1 LASHATGGRKL
12 GIGGFVGLVVA
23 YLIIL
28 QGLPW
33 LVTTGDL
40 EYGKFPDAG
49 NLWLSLVVP
58 VAVSVAFVAGLITWL
73 GWWQRVIH
81 EGKRV
86 QRWVWIVP
94 ALMVLAAV
102 VATDYANLIDVE
114 LGLSLGLVVAVL
126 LVGTGEELMFRGVG
140 VNVFRGHGMTE
151 GKVALWSSVAF
162 GLSHLTNVITEG
174 PGAFGQAFVT
184 ALLGYGFYL
193 VLRVSGIILVPILVH
208 ALWDFGLFSS
218 NIGPDAGVYGAAGI
232 TGFVTLVLV
241 VILFIRRHKI
251 EPDAQ
256 PDAPAGHAAPTP
268 TG

>member
-1 LASHATGGRKL
+1 
-12 GIGGFVGLVVA
+12 
-23 YLIIL
+23 
-28 QGLPW
+28 
-33 LVTTGDL
+33 
-40 EYGKFPDAG
+40 
-49 NLWLSLVVP
+49 LVVP
-58 VAVSVAFVAGLITWL
+58 VAVSVLLVAGVITWL

-81 EGKRV
+81 ETKRV
-86 QRWVWIVP
+86 RQWVWIVP
-94 ALMVLAAV
+94 ALMVLAGV
-102 VATDYANLIDVE
+102 VAADYANLLDVE
-114 LGLSLGLVVAVL
+114 FGLSLGLVVAVL

-151 GKVALWSSVAF
+151 GKVALRSSVAF

-184 ALLGYGFYL
+184 DLMGYGLYL

-218 NIGPDAGVYGAAGI
+218 NIGPDTAVYGAAGI
-232 TGFVTLVLV
+232 TSVVTVALI

-251 EPDAQ
+251 EIPDEPSAA
-256 PDAPAGHAAPTP
+256 PPSAPA